1 MKEHLQVIEQ
11 ALTRLYRRIDQPTAT
26 DSMHH
31 RVAMKAVRSLRGGQE
46 APTKAEAT
54 QTPANPVTG
63 ATVAQVQALVE
74 QGKLSAQDALAFERQ
89 SDFPRKTLIGWLE
102 QYEEDAQ

>member
-11 ALTRLYRRIDQPTAT
+11 ALNRLYKRIHQPTAT

-31 RVAMKAVRSLRGGQE
+31 RVALKAVRSLRGGQE
-46 APTKAEAT
+46 APQKAEAP
-54 QTPANPVTG
+54 QAPANPVTS

-74 QGKLSAQDALAFERQ
+74 QGKLTAADALAFEREG
-89 SDFPRKTLIGWLE
+89 DFPRKTLISWLE
-102 QYEEDAQ
+102 QYEEDE